1 MSRSV
6 YDSLSGDEPPRRR
19 RRRRPLPLIVAAAA
33 ICVVLALVPVLGRA
47 PAEGADPLPA
57 ATVTATPTPEPTP
70 TPTPTVDFSRPAP
83 HTGTVDMD
91 YFSDALFI
99 GDSRTQGLEL
109 YSGVKGATFYDH
121 TGLSIF
127 GVNKSGLVTVNGQT
141 YSIVEALQKG
151 PQFGKIYI
159 AFGMN
164 ELGYTNTENYLY
176 TFGAFL
182 DQVKAAQPDAV
193 VYLQNLAPVDEAK
206 CAKYGQA
213 SCITNDR
220 VRMFNQLYAQ
230 LAEEHKV
237 VLVDV
242 YSALA
247 DDDGGLPADATSDGI
262 HFQRPLYETWLAYL
276 MSHTVD
282 PAAYQAGQT
291 AMEGDRES

>member
-6 YDSLSGDEPPRRR
+6 FQHVSGDEPPRRR
-19 RRRRPLPLIVAAAA
+19 RWSLPLIAAA
-33 ICVVLALVPVLGRA
+33 VVVCAALVLIPVLGRS

-57 ATVTATPTPEPTP
+57 AAATPTPTPEPTP
-70 TPTPTVDFSRPAP
+70 TPTPTVDFSHPAP

-109 YSGVKGATFYDH
+109 YSGIKGATFYDH

-127 GVNKSGLVTVNGQT
+127 GVNKAGLVTVNGQPC
-141 YSIVEALQKG
+141 SIVEAVQKG

-176 TFGAFL
+176 TFGTFL
-182 DQVKAAQPDAV
+182 DQVKAAQPNAV
-193 VYLQNLAPVDEAK
+193 VYLQNLAPVDETK

-213 SCITNDR
+213 SCINNDR
-220 VRMFNQLYAQ
+220 VKAFNQLYAQ
-230 LAEEHKV
+230 LAQEHKV

-291 AMEGDRES
+291 AMEGDRE